1 MSKSKKTKAK
11 KVKVNKP
18 KVDQNKV
25 KSLSKYY
32 NVAKVL
38 LILSPFMSLIYL
50 SMNSAQIGLSLPQ
63 AIQQDPRLTILFLV
77 SMINPFIAYLLIFIQ
92 RKIES
97 SDVKYAVTNLVMF
110 IVAELLLR
118 NILYVILFGFILY
131 KTLKVYNVTI
141 KESFKDK
148 LKDGLL
154 MTISGSLV
162 VISLASICLF
172 ATIRISM

>member
-1 MSKSKKTKAK
+1 MAK
-11 KVKVNKP
+11 I
-18 KVDQNKV
+18 
-25 KSLSKYY
+25 
-32 NVAKVL
+32 L
-38 LILSPFMSLIYL
+38 LILSPFMSLMYL

-63 AIQQDPRLTILFLV
+63 VIQQDPRLTILFLI

-92 RKIES
+92 RKIEAN
-97 SDVKYAVTNLVMF
+97 DVKYAVTNLVMF

-131 KTLKVYNVTI
+131 KTLKVCNITI

-148 LKDGLL
+148 LKGGFL

-162 VISLASICLF
+162 VIALASICLF
-172 ATIRISM
+172 ATIRINI

>member
-1 MSKSKKTKAK
+1 M
-11 KVKVNKP
+11 NFL
-18 KVDQNKV
+18 N
-25 KSLSKYY
+25 KYY
-32 NVAKVL
+32 NVAKAL
-38 LILSPFMSLIYL
+38 LILSPLMSLMYL
-50 SMNSAQIGLSLPQ
+50 SMNSAKIGLSIPQ
-63 AIQQDPRLTILFLV
+63 VIQQDPRLTILFLV

-92 RKIES
+92 RKIEAN
-97 SDVKYAVTNLVMF
+97 DVKYAVTNLVMF

-148 LKDGLL
+148 FKDGLL

-162 VISLASICLF
+162 VITLASICLF

>member
-1 MSKSKKTKAK
+1 M
-11 KVKVNKP
+11 
-18 KVDQNKV
+18 
-25 KSLSKYY
+25 
-32 NVAKVL
+32 AKVL

-118 NILYVILFGFILY
+118 NTLYVILFGFILY